1 MSAYAKLMTARI
13 ELQGQTLKK
22 SGHNKFA
29 GYNYFELGDFLPV
42 IQTIFH
48 KHKMAG
54 VVSFGAELATLTIVD
69 LEDNTQVLI
78 TSPMSSAALKGCHE
92 VQNLGAVQT
101 YIRRYLWVTALEI
114 VEHDAIDSSPPKE
127 VKEAPSKPSRA
138 VRSREQVEH
147 LVRQATTPELLTTV
161 WKALL
166 PEEREMVREIAAEH
180 GEKLKLDAKLKG
192 GIQDA

>member
-1 MSAYAKLMTARI
+1 MSAYAKLMAARI
-13 ELQGQTLKK
+13 ELQNQTLKK

-48 KHKMAG
+48 KNKMAG

-127 VKEAPSKPSRA
+127 TKEISSKSAPRA
-138 VRSREQVEH
+138 IRTKTEVEA
-147 LVRQATTPELLTTV
+147 LITAASSPELLTTV

-166 PEEREMVREIAAEH
+166 PEEREMVRDLATKH
-180 GEKLKLDAKLKG
+180 GEKLKGA
-192 GIQDA
+192 QNA